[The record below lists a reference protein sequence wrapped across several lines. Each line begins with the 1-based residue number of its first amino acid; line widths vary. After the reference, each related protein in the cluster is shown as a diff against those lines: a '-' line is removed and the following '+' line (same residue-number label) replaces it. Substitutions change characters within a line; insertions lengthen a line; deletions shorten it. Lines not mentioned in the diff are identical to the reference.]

1 MINLIPAELWEY
13 TLGDFVTAMI
23 TAGKM
28 KQNTPS
34 LHIPGL
40 GDCIPVRSGRVALL
54 LAIRALK
61 LPPKARIGVPLYC
74 CPVVFKAIEAAN
86 CTHCFIDID
95 PSNGCISPD
104 DVQRKRD
111 QIDALV
117 AVHMFGNTCDIN
129 ALKQA
134 TKGKPIIEDCAQSM
148 GSKINGQLTGN
159 FGDISFFSFRSGKYV
174 SVGEGGV
181 LFTRKRALRVKIAN
195 MVQELPIPSRRE
207 EIKHAMVTY
216 IRSKLRSKPLYGLI
230 GHHIWAIYNRKV
242 DPTVQAPIVLGQAFK
257 SDQALALK
265 RLSLVSLFVKKQRAN
280 ADYYSK
286 HLNKSQ
292 DIAFTEKQ
300 GTYYNRYLYPLK
312 LYSPTIRNSIAQFLF
327 EHQVGAIQPYK
338 DIVEYAA
345 RQYGYKGGCS
355 SSEQTAKT
363 ILAIPNHYH
372 LTDKEREYIVR
383 TVNKGLA
390 TVGIQ

>member
-1 MINLIPAELWEY
+1 MINLIPTELWEY
-13 TLGDFVTAMI
+13 TLNDFVTAMI

-28 KQNTPS
+28 KKNPPS

-129 ALKQA
+129 ALKHA
-134 TKGKPIIEDCAQSM
+134 SKGKPIIEDCAQSV

-159 FGDISFFSFRSGKYV
+159 FGDISFFSFRSGKYI

-181 LFTRKRALRVKIAN
+181 LFTKNQELLVEITK
-195 MVQELPIPSRRE
+195 MVQELPIPNRRDE
-207 EIKHAMVTY
+207 MKHAVMTY

-230 GHHIWAIYNRKV
+230 GHHIWAIYNKKV
-242 DPTVQAPIVLGQAFK
+242 DPAIQAPIVLKQVFK
-257 SDQALALK
+257 TDQTLALK
-265 RLSLVSLFVKKQRAN
+265 RLSLVHLFVKKQRAN

-292 DIAFTEKQ
+292 DIVFTEKQ

-312 LYSPTIRNSIAQFLF
+312 LYSPTIKNSITQFLF

-338 DIVEYAA
+338 DIVEYAT
-345 RQYGYKGGCS
+345 RQYGYKGGCPV
-355 SSEQTAKT
+355 SEQTAKT

-372 LTDKEREYIVR
+372 LTDKEKEHIVR

-390 TVGIQ
+390 MAGIQ

>member
-1 MINLIPAELWEY
+1 MINLIPTELWEY
-13 TLGDFVTAMI
+13 TLNDFVTAMI

-28 KQNTPS
+28 KKNPPS

-117 AVHMFGNTCDIN
+117 AVHMFGNTCDIA

-134 TKGKPIIEDCAQSM
+134 AKGKPIIEDCAQSM

-230 GHHIWAIYNRKV
+230 GHHIWAIYNKKV
-242 DPTVQAPIVLGQAFK
+242 DPAIQAPIVLKQVFK
-257 SDQALALK
+257 TDQTLALK
-265 RLSLVSLFVKKQRAN
+265 RLSLVSLFVKRQRAN
-280 ADYYSK
+280 ADYYSYHIK
-286 HLNKSQ
+286 NVQ
-292 DIAFTEKQ
+292 DIAFAEKQ

-312 LYSPTIRNSIAQFLF
+312 LYSPTIRDSIAKFLF
-327 EHQVGAIQPYK
+327 EHQIGAIQPYK
-338 DIVEYAA
+338 DIVEYAT
-345 RQYGYKGGCS
+345 RQHGYKGGCPV
-355 SSEQTAKT
+355 SEQTAKT

-372 LTDKEREYIVR
+372 LTDKEREHIVR

-390 TVGIQ
+390 MVGIK